1 MNEKELTCLVSEE
14 ISNQFVEAIKND
26 NFEGLRTL
34 LKVGISINSQIDYK
48 VWNRRSL
55 LCVGGGHQGF
65 THHVAR
71 FERYHALPQFIQP
84 GTLQQRFRIYRHL
97 RLSKKSLG
105 HMCLNP
111 ASIIINLQRILIRVR

>member
-26 NFEGLRTL
+26 NVAGLRTL

-55 LCVGGGHQGF
+55 LCVGGGEDIK
-65 THHVAR
+65 AS
-71 FERYHALPQFIQP
+71 
-84 GTLQQRFRIYRHL
+84 RIML
-97 RLSKKSLG
+97 LDSSVITP
-105 HMCLNP
+105 CLNLFNR
-111 ASIIINLQRILIRVR
+111 AHYSKDSEFIGICVSQKNLWDTCA